1 MRFLVIEPE
10 YDGHYLVLYI
20 KFIIRILTKKKH
32 EIIFLTS
39 KEASKHVSFEIIKKE
54 NSNIRIKYFKYS
66 KPKTYQ
72 SFFLLLHQIKLYFLI
87 KKTFQQISKN
97 NKIDHVFINSLDH
110 YDKAISIFGS
120 PFNRVKFSG
129 IYVNPKFHLKK
140 IGLGSAGRFSLI
152 SKFLFLKLLKISNLK
167 TIFTNDYFFIKYIR
181 NSNLLNN
188 KKVTF
193 LHEPRE
199 FLRKYKKNKAR
210 ELLKLPINTIQILV
224 YGSLKESKG
233 IRQLL
238 KVLINKNINQKIN
251 IVLAGY
257 QDKKIKSFLESDFC
271 NDLKKNKKLFIFKGF
286 QNDKMESL
294 FFSAVDI
301 VWVCYQKNFP
311 FLSGVLYQAAVKN
324 IPIIASNHGIIGS
337 MNKKYKLG
345 YSVDIDNEDILTKK
359 INLLCKK
366 NNYNKFVLNSRH
378 IAQKAKPI
386 FFMKQIYKNL
396 QD

>member
-32 EIIFLTS
+32 EIIFLTT

-54 NSNIRIKYFKYS
+54 NPNIKIKYFKYL

-87 KKTFQQISKN
+87 KKSFQQISKN

-129 IYVNPKFHLKK
+129 IYVNPKFHLQK
-140 IGLGSAGRFSLI
+140 IGLGSAGRFSSI
-152 SKFLFLKLLKISNLK
+152 SKFLFLKLLKVSNLK

-188 KKVTF
+188 KKVNF
-193 LHEPRE
+193 LYEPRE
-199 FLRKYKKNKAR
+199 FLKKYKKNKAR
-210 ELLKLPINTIQILV
+210 EILKLPINSIQILV

-233 IRQLL
+233 IKQLL
-238 KVLINKNINQKIN
+238 EVLIDKNINPKIN
-251 IVLAGY
+251 IILAGY
-257 QDKKIKSFLESDFC
+257 QDKQIKSFLESDFC
-271 NDLKKNKKLFIFKGF
+271 NNLRKNKKLFIFKGF

-294 FFSAVDI
+294 IFSAADI
-301 VWVCYQKNFP
+301 VWVGYQKNFP

-324 IPIIASNHGIIGS
+324 IPIIASNHGIIGL
-337 MNKKYKLG
+337 MNKRYNLG
-345 YSVDIDNEDILTKK
+345 YSVDIDNKDLLINR

-366 NNYNKFVLNSRH
+366 KNYSKFVINSRH
-378 IAQKAKPI
+378 FSKKANPI

-396 QD
+396 LD